1 MGTRAASGEHAVRI
15 LIVDDSVVMRMIL
28 ERGLRRAGLE
38 TAEMVH
44 AGDGMEAL
52 EALEA
57 NEAQGRG
64 FDLIL
69 TDIHMPRLDGPALLA
84 EARRRGLAQGV
95 PVMMISAQDASEGTN
110 DGLGGRMERLVK
122 PFTMEQMM
130 ASLEPLLRAA

>member
-1 MGTRAASGEHAVRI
+1 MRI
-15 LIVDDSVVMRMIL
+15 LIVDDSVVMRMFL
-28 ERGLRRAGLE
+28 ERGLRSAGLE

-57 NEAQGRG
+57 NEARG

-110 DGLGGRMERLVK
+110 DGLGGRVERLVK